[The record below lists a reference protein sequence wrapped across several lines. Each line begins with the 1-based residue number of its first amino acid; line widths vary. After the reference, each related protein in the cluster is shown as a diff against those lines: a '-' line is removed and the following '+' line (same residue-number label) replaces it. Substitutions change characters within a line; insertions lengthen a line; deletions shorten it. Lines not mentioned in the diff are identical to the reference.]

1 MGYPYDKTYLEKIQE
16 NNECNDIR
24 TAFHILTSQY
34 CEEHQTDTV
43 AMGVDEY
50 FAVLG
55 KAFKYASDTLEGVSD
70 TYHFM
75 WDVLDALLPEKSH
88 KQ

>member
-1 MGYPYDKTYLEKIQE
+1 MGYPYDKTYLEEIQVK
-16 NNECNDIR
+16 NEGDDIR
-24 TAFHILTSQY
+24 TAFRILTNQY
-34 CEEHQTDTV
+34 CEEHQTDSI
-43 AMGVDEY
+43 AMEVDEY

-55 KAFKYASDTLEGVSD
+55 KAFKYASDTLDGISD

-75 WDVLDALLPEKSH
+75 WDVLDALLPEN